1 MNISSYIL
9 SKRYTD
15 DSIAET
21 RQYVEDT
28 AVGAGAIKGAP
39 CEIQSI
45 EVVEGGNNVTFLWH
59 ANDGTTRTQSIF
71 IKNGTDGTDG
81 DPGKQG
87 IGIVK
92 IEQTPVSEE
101 NPTESLLTIHLSD
114 GTTQTFT
121 INSVQGLPGTPG
133 SNGVTPDIGENGHWF
148 IDGVDTGVIA
158 APDLNGYYNEDNFI
172 PLTNEEIDQLC
183 AEEA

>member
-15 DSIAET
+15 ENIVET

-45 EVVEGGNNVTFLWH
+45 EAVEGGNNVTFLWH
-59 ANDGTTRTQSIF
+59 TNDGTTRTQSIF

-133 SNGVTPDIGENGHWF
+133 SNGATPDIGENGHWF

-183 AEEA
+183 AEEV